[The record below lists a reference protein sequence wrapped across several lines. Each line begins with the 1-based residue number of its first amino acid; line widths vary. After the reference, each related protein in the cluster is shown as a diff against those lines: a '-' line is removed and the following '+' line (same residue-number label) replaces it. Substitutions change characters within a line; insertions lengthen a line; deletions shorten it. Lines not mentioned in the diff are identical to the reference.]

1 MLHPTRR
8 FVPSPVR
15 TADAAGTWVRLA
27 GLLAVGA
34 LTASCAGVARPASSD
49 LGRVPIQIVELYDLA
64 APDGVME
71 LEIDRE
77 GNLRE
82 IEADVPVQEL
92 PAIVA
97 DAALRHLPAGRVV
110 GAERELTSK
119 GAAWEVKFDVEGRG
133 WEVVVDEQGRIIETE
148 QSLSLREAPAV
159 VLASAERAIPD
170 ALLLS
175 VELIRRGDES
185 EYHVKRERLGVSY
198 KIVVAPDGRVLRRV
212 REARAEIEIP
222 LRD

>member
-1 MLHPTRR
+1 MLHPTIDA
-8 FVPSPVR
+8 SQR
-15 TADAAGTWVRLA
+15 TACAAAMTLSITCA
-27 GLLAVGA
+27 MF
-34 LTASCAGVARPASSD
+34 TSCAGVARSATAD
-49 LGRVPIQIVELYDLA
+49 ELGRVPIQVVELYDLA

-77 GNLRE
+77 GRLRE
-82 IEADVPVQEL
+82 IEVDVRVEEL

-119 GAAWEVKFDVEGRG
+119 GSAWEVKFDVGGRK
-133 WEVVVDEQGRIIETE
+133 WEVVVDEQGRIVETE
-148 QSLSLREAPAV
+148 QSLGLSEAPAV
-159 VLASAERAIPD
+159 VLAAAERAIPN

-198 KIVVAPDGRVLRRV
+198 KVVVAPDGRVMRRV

>member
-1 MLHPTRR
+1 MLLPILRL
-8 FVPSPVR
+8 VPSPAR
-15 TADAAGTWVRLA
+15 TADAWVRLV
-27 GLLAVGA
+27 GLLAAGA
-34 LTASCAGVARPASSD
+34 LTASCAGVARPNSPG

-71 LEIDRE
+71 LEIDRD

-82 IEADVPVQEL
+82 IEADVSVLEL
-92 PAIVA
+92 PAVVA

-119 GAAWEVKFDVEGRG
+119 GPAWEVKFDVEGRG